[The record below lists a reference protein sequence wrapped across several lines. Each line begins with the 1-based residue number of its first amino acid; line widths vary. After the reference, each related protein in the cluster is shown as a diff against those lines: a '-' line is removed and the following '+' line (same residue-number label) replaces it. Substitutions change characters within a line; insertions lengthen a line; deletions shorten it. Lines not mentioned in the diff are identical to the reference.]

1 MGLIINSA
9 SGGGGSGASNVI
21 TANTLAVQISGGNL
35 PTMFANLQ
43 STLTFYVGYKFLSFN
58 YTEPNFQ
65 GILIVAPV

>member
-1 MGLIINSA
+1 MGLIINS
-9 SGGGGSGASNVI
+9 STGGDGGTSNVI

-35 PTMFANLQ
+35 ATMFANLQ

-65 GILIVAPV
+65 GILIVAPI